1 MRQFFVGFRAS
12 FLAKEKFS
20 YELSLFMCWHQICIS
35 LWYNYR
41 SLFNQEVQMH
51 DNRKMKILSNIML
64 ILAAAIWGSN
74 FIFQKT
80 AATEI
85 GPFLFMACRSILG
98 SLTLIPIILFFREK
112 SPAEKETRYS
122 RKELLS
128 LIRTSAFC
136 GFINVSG
143 SVMVQFGLIYTN
155 ASKAG
160 FLNAIYII
168 FVPVLGMIFFKV
180 KSSRFIWLGILLAV
194 IGLYNLCLSESL
206 TINPGD
212 LIILASTLCFALH
225 IQLIAKY
232 VHRFNGMHLS
242 CLEFFLASVFCLFF
256 SLIFEEPSLSQIEN
270 CLPSILFAGVLGI
283 GVCYALQVTAQK
295 YTDPTVAALLM
306 SLESVFGALGGV
318 LVLGET
324 FTVKE
329 FIGVLFIIAAIVIA
343 QIPAKKTEKEENTP
357 A

>member
-1 MRQFFVGFRAS
+1 
-12 FLAKEKFS
+12 
-20 YELSLFMCWHQICIS
+20 
-35 LWYNYR
+35 
-41 SLFNQEVQMH
+41 
-51 DNRKMKILSNIML
+51 
-64 ILAAAIWGSN
+64 
-74 FIFQKT
+74 
-80 AATEI
+80 
-85 GPFLFMACRSILG
+85 
-98 SLTLIPIILFFREK
+98 
-112 SPAEKETRYS
+112 
-122 RKELLS
+122 
-128 LIRTSAFC
+128 
-136 GFINVSG
+136 
-143 SVMVQFGLIYTN
+143 
-155 ASKAG
+155 
-160 FLNAIYII
+160 
-168 FVPVLGMIFFKV
+168 MIFFKV

-270 CLPSILFAGVLGI
+270 CLPASICRSSRI

-306 SLESVFGALGGV
+306 SLESVFGALGGG

-343 QIPAKKTEKEENTP
+343 QIPAKKTEKEEIRPRKNC
-357 A
+357 

>member
-1 MRQFFVGFRAS
+1 M
-12 FLAKEKFS
+12 
-20 YELSLFMCWHQICIS
+20 
-35 LWYNYR
+35 
-41 SLFNQEVQMH
+41 
-51 DNRKMKILSNIML
+51 
-64 ILAAAIWGSN
+64 
-74 FIFQKT
+74 
-80 AATEI
+80 
-85 GPFLFMACRSILG
+85 
-98 SLTLIPIILFFREK
+98 
-112 SPAEKETRYS
+112 
-122 RKELLS
+122 
-128 LIRTSAFC
+128 
-136 GFINVSG
+136 
-143 SVMVQFGLIYTN
+143 
-155 ASKAG
+155 
-160 FLNAIYII
+160 
-168 FVPVLGMIFFKV
+168 
-180 KSSRFIWLGILLAV
+180 

-318 LVLGET
+318 LVLGRNLYRERVHRR
-324 FTVKE
+324 FIHHRRNRHRADPCKEDRKRGEYARVKLLNACS
-329 FIGVLFIIAAIVIA
+329 LFALFCYFRS
-343 QIPAKKTEKEENTP
+343 
-357 A
+357 